1 MKATLGWLSLFIRRN
16 LMASNIPVNHHYVP
30 QFLLR
35 NFAADQEMI
44 YMYRLK
50 EQRIVKR
57 NIKYNYN
64 KDNLYKDVS
73 EDDVMLV
80 ERLFSELE
88 GKVAAIINRILDSR
102 NQIVLDRLEV
112 EMIKRF
118 LYLMEFRSKRRKS
131 QYENKNFTPLT
142 EMILDMKIEGKEY
155 VQLWLNELKILLQH
169 TKYDMDYNNLSL
181 AIHWDFEYYMDQT
194 FIVIWDAC
202 QDERFL
208 ITDNFGTFELSR
220 ENPPLKLFLLFPIS
234 PRRMIV
240 LANKLYEFP
249 NSWKE
254 LDSEFSNDIV
264 EFPKN
269 ERVSRYEINMEDK
282 YTYQIKR
289 VRNKDVIHANEL
301 LINETYEYFTFNDPD
316 SIRRSVEKYMSR
328 PEGYT
333 KNKITLFELNEE

>member
-1 MKATLGWLSLFIRRN
+1 
-16 LMASNIPVNHHYVP
+16 MASNIPVNHHYVP

-35 NFAADQEMI
+35 NFSIDHEMI

-73 EDDVMLV
+73 EEDVMIV

-88 GKVAAIINRILDSR
+88 GKVAAIINRILEAS

-112 EMIKRF
+112 EMVKRF

-169 TKYDMDYNNLSL
+169 TKYDMDYNKLSL

-220 ENPPLKLFLLFPIS
+220 EHPPLKLFLLFPLS

-240 LANKLYEFP
+240 LANKMYELP
-249 NSWKE
+249 NTWRE
-254 LDSEFSNDIV
+254 LDSEFSMDIV

-269 ERVSRYEINMEDK
+269 ERVSNYAINMEDK
-282 YTYQIKR
+282 YRYQIKR
-289 VRNKDVIHANEL
+289 IRNKDVIHANEL
-301 LINETYEYFTFNDPD
+301 LINETYEFFSFDDPD
-316 SIRRSVEKYMSR
+316 SIRGSVEKFMSR
-328 PEGYT
+328 PDGYT
-333 KNKITLFELNEE
+333 KNKITEFEFRDE

>member
-1 MKATLGWLSLFIRRN
+1 MPN
-16 LMASNIPVNHHYVP
+16 NVPVNHHYVP

-35 NFAADQEMI
+35 NFSTDNEMI

-50 EQRIVKR
+50 DQVIAKR

-64 KDNLYKDVS
+64 KDNLYKDIS

-88 GKVAAIINRILDSR
+88 RKVSMIIQKILEAR

-112 EMIKRF
+112 EMVKRF

-131 QYENKNFTPLT
+131 QYEKKNFTPMT

-155 VQLWLNELKILLQH
+155 VQLWLNELKVLLQH
-169 TKYDMDYNNLSL
+169 TKYDMNYNDLSL

-202 QDERFL
+202 QDERFI

-220 ENPPLKLFLLFPIS
+220 IKPPLKLFLLFPIS

-240 LANKLYEFP
+240 LANKLFELP
-249 NSWKE
+249 DSWGE
-254 LDSEFSNDIV
+254 LDSEFSRDIV

-269 ERVSRYEINMEDK
+269 ERISNYAINMEDK
-282 YTYQIKR
+282 YKYQIKR
-289 VRNKDVIHANEL
+289 VRNNDVIHANEL
-301 LINETYEYFTFNDPD
+301 LINETYELFSFEDPD
-316 SIRRSVEKYMSR
+316 AIKRTIEKYQGR
-328 PEGYT
+328 PDGYT
-333 KNKITLFELNEE
+333 KNKILSFELEEKS